1 MIEASNGKMGKLSDR
16 MAILCFAYDEM
27 SGKYT
32 MVAMRAMGLLALP
45 FPFLIGWIAY
55 AAWKRSKV
63 EKKIVRTDDGTGTDL
78 K

>member
-1 MIEASNGKMGKLSDR
+1 
-16 MAILCFAYDEM
+16 M

-45 FPFLIGWIAY
+45 FPLIVGWIAY
-55 AAWKRSKV
+55 SAWKRSKV